1 MAGVKELTAMI
12 LQDAR
17 EKADAIITEANEK
30 AKAVEDEAAAK
41 AKKASEEAALKA
53 KKDADDYAA
62 RVRSQIGMQQRQR
75 TLKVKQD
82 IIEQVINQAMEALE
96 NQDDASYFSLIND
109 LIQKNAHKDEGEIL
123 FCEKDL
129 SRLTPEIK
137 AAIQDSAKKAGGSL
151 TISEEKAA
159 IDNGFILRY
168 GGIEEN
174 CTFKSLLSEKQELLR
189 DTIQQVLWPR
199 A

>member
-1 MAGVKELTAMI
+1 MAGVKDLTAMI

-17 EKADAIITEANEK
+17 EKADAILAEANEK
-30 AKAVEDEAAAK
+30 AREVEDAATEK
-41 AKKASEEAALKA
+41 AKKASKEAAVKA

-82 IIEQVINQAMEALE
+82 IIEKVIDQATEALK
-96 NQDDASYFSLIND
+96 NQDDASYFD
-109 LIQKNAHKDEGEIL
+109 LISTLIAKNAHKENGEIL
-123 FCEKDL
+123 FSAKDL
-129 SRLTPEIK
+129 ARLTPETEAK
-137 AAIQDSAKKAGGSL
+137 IQESAGKAGGSL
-151 TISEEKAA
+151 VISKEAA
-159 IDNGFILRY
+159 PIEDGFVLKY

-174 CTFKSLLSEKQELLR
+174 CTFKALLSEKQELLR
-189 DTIQQVLWPR
+189 DTIQQVLWPK